1 MRRILSQP
9 FLIILA
15 GVAVSTPL
23 VAQPFTGVS
32 RGVPSDSTKRGTP
45 GKPDAFGITEYS
57 VTSVSSSSF
66 VSEFPASQ
74 IFTNFP
80 LRYFADS
87 SSQQRFLGSVSI
99 PEGVVIDYIG
109 INNCDP
115 VGASY
120 EFFLYDVTTGFSY
133 TPIWSF
139 TTNTNSCQVDYNS
152 AHGPLGYEY
161 PSNAGHSL
169 LVLISSAV
177 GTPNDGTAGV
187 SSVEVWW
194 RRQVSPAPGTSDF
207 GDVPTSSSQFQFIE
221 ALYHSGI
228 TAGCGG
234 GNYCPDYPVTRGQMA
249 VFLAKALGLN
259 WPESPIP

>member
-1 MRRILSQP
+1 MRRISRPGL
-9 FLIILA
+9 FALA
-15 GVAVSTPL
+15 CLAVSTPL
-23 VAQPFTGVS
+23 IGQDMS
-32 RGVPSDSTKRGTP
+32 GVPGAPRSGSAERGSAVRP
-45 GKPDAFGITEYS
+45 AAFGTTEYS

-66 VSEFPASQ
+66 VSEFPSSQ
-74 IFTNFP
+74 IYTNFP
-80 LRYFADS
+80 LRYFGDS

-133 TPIWSF
+133 TPIWSL
-139 TTNTNSCQVDYNS
+139 TTNNNSCQVDYNS
-152 AHGPLGYEY
+152 AHGALGYQY
-161 PSNAGHSL
+161 ASNAGHSL
-169 LVLISSAV
+169 VAVISSAA
-177 GTPNDGTAGV
+177 GTPNDGSAGV
-187 SSVEVWW
+187 QSIEVWW
-194 RRQVSPAPGTSDF
+194 RRQVSPAPATSDF
-207 GDVPTSSSQFQFIE
+207 GDVPTSSPQFQFIE

-234 GNYCPDYPVTRGQMA
+234 GNYCPDNPVTRGQMA

-259 WPESPIP
+259 WPETPVP

>member
-1 MRRILSQP
+1 MWKISSRV
-9 FLIILA
+9 FVFILA
-15 GVAVSTPL
+15 PLAGSTGL
-23 VAQPFTGVS
+23 IAQTVTGVP
-32 RGVPSDSTKRGTP
+32 RGIPGGAAERGTP
-45 GKPDAFGITEYS
+45 VRPDAFGTTEYS

-66 VSEFPASQ
+66 VSEFPSSQ

-115 VGASY
+115 AGASY
-120 EFFLYDVTTGFSY
+120 ELFLYDVTMGFNY
-133 TPIWSF
+133 TPIFSL
-139 TTNTNSCQVDYNS
+139 TTNHNSCQVDYNS
-152 AHGPLGYEY
+152 AHGALGYQY

-169 LVLISSAV
+169 LVLITSAT
-177 GTPNDGTAGV
+177 GTPTDGTAGV

-194 RRQVSPAPGTSDF
+194 RRQVSPAPGTADF
-207 GDVPTSSSQFQFIE
+207 GDVPTSNPQFQFIE
-221 ALYHSGI
+221 ALYHAGI

-234 GNYCPDYPVTRGQMA
+234 GNYCPDNPVTRGQMA

-259 WPESPIP
+259 WPEGPVP